1 MKKRRTATSE
11 KRMLGTEEESVWSS
25 GAQLH
30 DVYDHTSTG
39 LHTNLHLAVTTY
51 THTVTQ
57 TVNCIHTIYSSSEC
71 HYTVDDSTENV
82 KQYIK
87 NILIFLQRSDEKIHG
102 SRLYSKY
109 AAEASS

>member
-11 KRMLGTEEESVWSS
+11 KRMLGTEEEEKSVWSS

-51 THTVTQ
+51 THTHS
-57 TVNCIHTIYSSSEC
+57 HTDCKLYTYYIQQLYEC

-82 KQYIK
+82 KQFV
-87 NILIFLQRSDEKIHG
+87 IFLQRRDEKTHG